1 MVDVVSVGNDE
12 TAVYDSVQ
20 QSQSGS
26 EAARKR
32 QRPAGRPATAVQRSA
47 SMGVTVVLL
56 GVLLV
61 ASLVVLV
68 AGLAMVEQEA
78 PQYVPLTAITIG
90 GGLLVWHIRAVLGGS
105 GRRTAMI
112 SPWPWVGLVVIA
124 AFGATLGFALF
135 DLLTGVGNAARIALV
150 SAGVVGMMA
159 AVVGFVRDADIRE
172 QSRRSP
178 AVPVAPEP
186 EPEPEPEP
194 VYFDPTG
201 HSDQLHARGTGP
213 LPKRGTASDASLWD
227 EPVADETEPP
237 RRARRGA

>member
-1 MVDVVSVGNDE
+1 MVDVAPVGNDE

-20 QSQSGS
+20 HSQTGSG
-26 EAARKR
+26 AART
-32 QRPAGRPATAVQRSA
+32 PVHRSS
-47 SMGVTVVLL
+47 SMAVTVVLL

-68 AGLAMVEQEA
+68 AGLAMVEQDA
-78 PQYVPLTAITIG
+78 PQYVPLIAITIG
-90 GGLLVWHIRAVLGGS
+90 GSLLAWHIRVVLAAS
-105 GRRTAMI
+105 GRRTAVI

-135 DLLTGVGNAARIALV
+135 DLLTGVGSPARIALV
-150 SAGVVGMMA
+150 SAGVVGTMA

-172 QSRRSP
+172 QSRRAP
-178 AVPVAPEP
+178 AVPAAPEP
-186 EPEPEPEP
+186 EPEPEPERI
-194 VYFDPTG
+194 YFDPTG

-227 EPVADETEPP
+227 EPVADDPEPP
-237 RRARRGA
+237 KRARRGA